1 MRTPRIVLISALSA
15 GVVAAAGSLAVLP
28 ETATAAAPAQLAF
41 HGVSTREQS
50 AALFDQWN
58 AALATGDPKKVNAL
72 YSSDALLLPTV
83 AAGMFDTPTE
93 RTGYFTHFLENN
105 PTGVVTESTSRRLG
119 PSSIENSGLYTFTMK
134 KTGQVIPARFT
145 FIYEYQHGQWEIVA
159 HHSSRV
165 PEAS

>member
-1 MRTPRIVLISALSA
+1 MRTPKIVLISTVSA
-15 GVVAAAGSLAVLP
+15 GVLASAGYLAVLP
-28 ETATAAAPAQLAF
+28 ETANAAPAQLVS
-41 HGVSTREQS
+41 HGVSTQEQS

-58 AALATGDPKKVNAL
+58 AALATGDSKKVNAL

-83 AAGMFDTPTE
+83 AAEMFDTSSE

-105 PTGVVTESTSRRLG
+105 PSGIITESTSKRLG
-119 PSSIENSGLYTFTMK
+119 PGSIENSGLYTFTMR

-145 FIYEYQHGQWEIVA
+145 FIYEYQHGQWKIIA

-165 PEAS
+165 PEAN